1 MFRAMTAKIFKFPAR
16 ATKPAGPE
24 KLAKAEKPA
33 RAARPPEVL
42 LVVGQDE
49 VRDVLAEALVAS
61 GIKVTPHKLD
71 PRYYP
76 AELLGLFE
84 KNRFDVVIPTN
95 LGIPFVYVPDLVTLT
110 QKFGKGAGII
120 VISGWVQDDFVAD
133 LAKIPRTA
141 FLEAPVDLQ
150 EFAAKVRELAVME
163 PEGRKEGLP
172 RVLVLLAD
180 AKGNAVAQTFFDW
193 LVARYSGVL
202 DIRGAV
208 QDSSEDFLRIAS
220 TKPIHLFV
228 VNFTP
233 LWVPGGPF
241 RGHMDFARHLKTTFG
256 RPVVMLSGFEDAKF
270 KGQAIA
276 AGVDAYF
283 RLPLQFDEIGAV
295 MDKLLNIK

>member
-1 MFRAMTAKIFKFPAR
+1 MTAKIFKFPAR
-16 ATKPAGPE
+16 GKKPAGPE
-24 KLAKAEKPA
+24 KHAKAEKPA

-49 VRDVLAEALVAS
+49 VRDVLAERLVAS

-110 QKFGKGAGII
+110 QKFGKGAGIV
-120 VISGWVQDDFVAD
+120 VISGWVQDDFIAD

-141 FLEAPVDLQ
+141 FLEAPVKIE
-150 EFAAKVRELAVME
+150 EFVAKVRELAAE
-163 PEGRKEGLP
+163 PAARKEELP
-172 RVLVLLAD
+172 RLLVLLAD
-180 AKGNAVAQTFFDW
+180 AKGNAVAQIFFDW
-193 LVARYSGVL
+193 LVARYSGVF

-256 RPVVMLSGFEDAKF
+256 RPVVMLSGFKDAKF
-270 KGQAIA
+270 KGQALA